1 MVKAFEQFDL
11 FKEVSTQKALPQGL
25 PPKKNPPPPFPN
37 ILLNSLNEADAQA
50 NAVYYLRIVNKSS
63 QKRLFSTGQFFEK
76 KIFFISLLN
85 EIKLK
90 QGVRNPVL
98 CCRDTILRQTLLS
111 QKK

>member
-1 MVKAFEQFDL
+1 MVKTFEQFDL
-11 FKEVSTQKALPQGL
+11 FKEVSAEKVQPQAL
-25 PPKKNPPPPFPN
+25 PPKKNPPAPFPN

-63 QKRLFSTGQFFEK
+63 QKRLFNAGQFLEK
-76 KIFFISLLN
+76 KIFFTSLLN

-90 QGVRNPVL
+90 KGTKTPVL

>member
-1 MVKAFEQFDL
+1 MVKFFEQFDL
-11 FKEVSTQKALPQGL
+11 FKEASAKKAPSQDL
-25 PPKKNPPPPFPN
+25 PPKKSTPAPFPN
-37 ILLNSLNEADAQA
+37 VLLNSLNETDAQA

-63 QKRLFSTGQFFEK
+63 QKRLFNAGKFLEK

-90 QGVRNPVL
+90 QGAKNPVL